1 MKKALFMFSF
11 FLSTFVITQADSL
24 PRIQDTNI
32 NGVEHTQSIS
42 ANSGQ
47 VDRGEFLEFVYI
59 VKAVITDKIFNSPES
74 NASSKQQVLNSHV
87 YVLSFLM
94 ALFKFVYV

>member
-1 MKKALFMFSF
+1 MKKTLFIFSL
-11 FLSTFVITQADSL
+11 FLITFDIIQTDSL

-32 NGVEHTQSIS
+32 NGVEHHQSVS

-47 VDRGEFLEFVYI
+47 VDRGEFLEFLYI

-74 NASSKQQVLNSHV
+74 NASSKQRVLNSHV

-94 ALFKFVYV
+94 TLFKFVYV